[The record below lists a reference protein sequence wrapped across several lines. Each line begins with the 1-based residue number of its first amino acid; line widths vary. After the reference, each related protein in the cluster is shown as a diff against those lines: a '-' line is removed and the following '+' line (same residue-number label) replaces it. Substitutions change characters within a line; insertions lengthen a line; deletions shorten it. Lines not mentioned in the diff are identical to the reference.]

1 MKKKTSIRT
10 KIMVPV
16 LLLGIVSILSNVMA
30 LSNLRKVN
38 NTASTI
44 ADEYLTAITELDT
57 IGQTSKDVHTLALSH
72 IVATDFA
79 TMTSVVTEIES
90 EEAVLEEVIADYNKY
105 VTSDTSANYDSMVKD
120 YQTFKDSVR
129 VLLAQSANQKTKD
142 AYATANGIVADNSR
156 KLNDDINSIIAS
168 FQTSANTEKNHLE
181 SAFTMSMFSG
191 VIVIIISVVATFVA
205 IFMVSRHVI
214 RPVIKAEKE
223 LHEIIDGINN
233 RQGDLTRR
241 ITVDSE
247 DEIGALSHGINAFIE
262 LLQNIFVMITNNSTA
277 MDQVVSDVLGSVQ
290 TSNSS
295 AADLSALTQEL
306 SATMQEVASSAG
318 TINRN
323 TESVRI
329 EVDEMARK
337 SQEINDYS
345 KAMKE
350 HADNME
356 QSAKANMDETNKKVE
371 HILAALSQAIS
382 DSQSV
387 DQVNSL
393 TDEIMSIASQTN
405 LLSLNASIE
414 AARAGEAGKGFA
426 VVAGEIGS
434 LAENSRQTAGNIQE
448 INSVVVN
455 AVHNLADS
463 ANEIVDYMKNSILP
477 EFEKFVE
484 DGEKYRDNANYIESV
499 MADFTNKTEGFKE
512 TFNEIA
518 ESISSITTAIDEGV
532 RGVSCAAE
540 STQTLVT
547 DMDNISRRMDENQ
560 RIAGELDD
568 ETAIFAKI

>member
-233 RQGDLTRR
+233 RQ
-241 ITVDSE
+241 
-247 DEIGALSHGINAFIE
+247 
-262 LLQNIFVMITNNSTA
+262 
-277 MDQVVSDVLGSVQ
+277 
-290 TSNSS
+290 
-295 AADLSALTQEL
+295 
-306 SATMQEVASSAG
+306 
-318 TINRN
+318 
-323 TESVRI
+323 
-329 EVDEMARK
+329 
-337 SQEINDYS
+337 
-345 KAMKE
+345 
-350 HADNME
+350 
-356 QSAKANMDETNKKVE
+356 
-371 HILAALSQAIS
+371 
-382 DSQSV
+382 
-387 DQVNSL
+387 
-393 TDEIMSIASQTN
+393 
-405 LLSLNASIE
+405 
-414 AARAGEAGKGFA
+414 
-426 VVAGEIGS
+426 
-434 LAENSRQTAGNIQE
+434 
-448 INSVVVN
+448 
-455 AVHNLADS
+455 
-463 ANEIVDYMKNSILP
+463 
-477 EFEKFVE
+477 
-484 DGEKYRDNANYIESV
+484 
-499 MADFTNKTEGFKE
+499 
-512 TFNEIA
+512 
-518 ESISSITTAIDEGV
+518 
-532 RGVSCAAE
+532 
-540 STQTLVT
+540 
-547 DMDNISRRMDENQ
+547 
-560 RIAGELDD
+560 
-568 ETAIFAKI
+568 

>member
-44 ADEYLTAITELDT
+44 SDEYLTAITELDT

-90 EEAVLEEVIADYNKY
+90 EEAVLEEAIADYNKY
-105 VTSDTSANYDSMVKD
+105 VTSDISANYDSMVKD

-191 VIVIIISVVATFVA
+191 VIVIIISVVATLVA

-306 SATMQEVASSAG
+306 SATMQEVANSAG

>member
-44 ADEYLTAITELDT
+44 SDEYLTAITELDT

-79 TMTSVVTEIES
+79 TMTSVVNEIES
-90 EEAVLEEVIADYNKY
+90 EEAVLEEAIADYNKY

-120 YQTFKDSVR
+120 YQTFKDSIR

-191 VIVIIISVVATFVA
+191 VIVIIISVVATLAA

-306 SATMQEVASSAG
+306 SATMQEVANSAG